1 MRKPG
6 TASKRVPSADSP
18 PPKGLGPEVV
28 EQQIKDFK
36 REIATLEKEQQFFEN
51 DERIQALTRKVARNE
66 AALHEMQCAASKA
79 QENKQESDK
88 KGTEG
93 ESEEGHE
100 FTAQVRSQSE
110 TQSEQ

>member
-1 MRKPG
+1 MRKPD
-6 TASKRVPSADSP
+6 AFKRVPSADSQP
-18 PPKGLGPEVV
+18 PNGLGPEVL
-28 EQQIKDFK
+28 EKQIKDFK

-51 DERIQALTRKVARNE
+51 DERIQALKRKVARNE

-79 QENKQESDK
+79 QESMQESDK

-100 FTAQVRSQSE
+100 FTAQVRSRSE
-110 TQSEQ
+110 TQYEK